1 MALGSTF
8 LVMPASPSLAL
19 PVLTWSPGEM
29 VRMQGFHAPP
39 QGAPSLSQRLLLSLW
54 ETDPGGPF
62 QEPLLFCMGESVGTL
77 KWKETGVWQTQHT
90 HGGTV
95 KSPGCVCVGW
105 GGQRVAGA
113 PAPAGC
119 SQLPSPHCQEASTC
133 CGPLKRGGVGWGD
146 LGIPRREIH

>member
-1 MALGSTF
+1 MALGSTL
-8 LVMPASPSLAL
+8 LVMLVSPSLAL
-19 PVLTWSPGEM
+19 LALTWSPGET

-39 QGAPSLSQRLLLSLW
+39 QGVPSLSQWLLLSLW
-54 ETDPGGPF
+54 ETYPGGPF

-105 GGQRVAGA
+105 GGREWLVPQPQLDVPSSHHHTARWLVPAVA
-113 PAPAGC
+113 
-119 SQLPSPHCQEASTC
+119 
-133 CGPLKRGGVGWGD
+133 R
-146 LGIPRREIH
+146 